1 MPRKGTNLTVILP
14 GVGGTAAV
22 ANSTRP
28 NISPNTRLLTYQPGQ
43 IVAGAWNNS
52 LRSLTRRRH
61 PLKWRTSFL
70 FRPVSATPLTPTIP
84 PPPEKPLRIQI
95 DGPTVA
101 VERLFPE
108 NLWNM
113 IYSPKFPQPAAAHL
127 AKLAHQA
134 IYPEQHVSADNMIV
148 RDEYLGG
155 VVINKIPQP
164 EFDYYGV
171 TFDHLVPAD
180 DMDPEVLQINIIELE
195 TDEGPYAGGV
205 EYANTYLNVKID
217 PADYVGKRI
226 LAVPRCCQK
235 RKGTQDRG

>member
-1 MPRKGTNLTVILP
+1 MAYKLFIPPCICNP
-14 GVGGTAAV
+14 PH
-22 ANSTRP
+22 P
-28 NISPNTRLLTYQPGQ
+28 N
-43 IVAGAWNNS
+43 
-52 LRSLTRRRH
+52 H
-61 PLKWRTSFL
+61 
-70 FRPVSATPLTPTIP
+70 P

-101 VERLFPE
+101 IERLFSE

-113 IYSPKFPQPAAAHL
+113 GEFSPKFPQPAAAHL
-127 AKLAHQA
+127 AKLTHQA
-134 IYPEQHVSADNMIV
+134 IYPEQHVSADDMIV

-155 VVINKIPQP
+155 VSIGKIPLP

-180 DMDPEVLQINIIELE
+180 DLDPEVLQINIYELE
-195 TDEGPYAGGV
+195 IDEGPYAGGV

-226 LAVPRCCQK
+226 LAVPRCCGK
-235 RKGTQDRG
+235 RKGTQDRGRINDGVHVREGKMYIKDGGYHWY